1 MYKLCKTERSAQ
13 RQRKIEAALLT
24 LMTQKDYTE
33 ISVTEIC
40 EAMEMPRKAFYRYFD
55 SKEDALQALID
66 HTLIDFEKMSPALA
80 GTGKRSLTR
89 ELEQFFIFWQE
100 KRVLM
105 DTLDRNGL
113 IGRLLDTCV
122 CYPVKDGA
130 LLNKFFAKDEE
141 WMRPHIIK
149 FTASGLFTLMLEWY
163 REGFLRETKVMAALA
178 GRMLREPLLGN
189 LETLGFSK

>member
-13 RQRKIEAALLT
+13 RQRKIEEALLT
-24 LMTQKDYTE
+24 LMTQENYAD
-33 ISVTEIC
+33 ISVTGIC

-66 HTLIDFEKMSPALA
+66 HTLIDFEKKTPAL
-80 GTGKRSLTR
+80 GGGKRSLSH

-113 IGRLLDTCV
+113 MGRLLDTCV
-122 CYPVKDGA
+122 SYPVKDGA
-130 LLNKFFAKDEE
+130 LLAKFLASDEE

-163 REGFLRETKVMAALA
+163 REGYACDTKRMAELA
-178 GRMLREPLLGN
+178 CRMLREPLFP
-189 LETLGFSK
+189 TLGALGFTK